1 MEPKAVFVSYSRK
14 QFYGAERLV
23 YLLEQHGVPA
33 WLDVQQIQPGG
44 DWQATIDEALATC
57 QVLVVLASRAAY
69 RSAAVQREVAAARA
83 ASKPIYL
90 AVLEDNPFVAELG
103 AAATVIDC
111 RRQFSPGVEA
121 LAQAIRT
128 GKRPQAPYR
137 RGNPLSVRMPFGR
150 VKYLQLIVLNLCFVL
165 GTVAILLRKQV
176 VIHGPLNAQLLPY
189 LVLATIPAALWA
201 LGVIYSLVLLIA
213 FRRQR
218 WVPYLALEL
227 WPLLSV
233 FAFPALFGFLLF
245 NSATTSGGFGFGPY
259 FTSYLSI
266 SDRLDVLLAPQ
277 IALTLTTYAAYAI
290 YVVLTLRGC
299 LLAAGWIALIPI
311 LASPLVP
318 PLVRP
323 LALLVVGGGIAFL
336 GMRGFLSGRDVPVA
350 FGEQTA
356 KFDFTSLKTVFAQDD
371 RSWGRWLSPGAFPN
385 EMFRRRA
392 LHMPSTQLAQAAGED
407 LTSLNAI
414 LAHDDR
420 SWGRWLSLDA
430 FLHESVR
437 QQSLQASGTRRAQA
451 AVERTWHLFSVPADS
466 GSAQE
471 IRRVF
476 AGYPALREGAS
487 ERADIQ
493 IAILSNKTP
502 LGWVNALAEQYPRLI
517 CVIVSA
523 LDIKKLGDALH
534 QHQWIDY
541 RRQQSDQIHN
551 LVKALTGVSEFASPI
566 TPENF
571 LRPTGPHPVQLV
583 GHALRMASVVSVAMA
598 VATQFIATLDQIPV
612 APLPLVVMSIVLG
625 IWGWIVSGRLLAR
638 SAYFLELLLTFGTLL
653 TILSYWVFSG
663 TAGTLLPREVWV
675 RNGYYNGA
683 LTTGLTFIASFA
695 GIPFLSILL
704 VAAFELVRRHATV
717 RRWLPRYTRPERR
730 RTLAVTPW
738 RRLNVSAILYVA
750 AAAVLVAMVVVD
762 SPYRYQRIHEYDV
775 PASNL
780 TLAALLAGPDGNIWF
795 SLSSLHSYQIGYIT
809 PAGELHP
816 QYIVLPQ
823 PADCRTSSSSALDC
837 FEGYGL
843 QFGPDHNLWY
853 VAKQVFPPSTLE
865 IRRSSVTGATA
876 VFTLPSDSTN
886 VSFAFDAAGN
896 LWYIRAKNALQSDA
910 QGWIGRLDPSGHI
923 TEFALPA
930 HSAPASIVAGPD
942 GNMWFFDDGTHT
954 VGKITPAGVATEL
967 ALPYQSRLSGTAQ
980 EEIIVGPDHNVWF
993 TDPHTAFIGRVTP
1006 AGELTL
1012 FSVGI
1017 GGFPYDLVAGPDGG
1031 MWFLDGRMDAIG
1043 QISADGTLTQ
1053 HPIQEHA
1060 NPVSSLTVGS
1070 DGNLWFTLY
1079 NRIGRMT
1086 PEGAL
1091 TLYDVPTLDA
1101 NLGSIV
1107 MGPDRHVWFAELAG
1121 IIGELNP

>member
-1 MEPKAVFVSYSRK
+1 MSSVNGWRMATVAVFVSYSRK
-14 QFYGAERLV
+14 QFYVAEHLV
-23 YLLEQHGVPA
+23 YLLEQHDVPA

-57 QVLVVLASRAAY
+57 QALVVLASRAAY
-69 RSAAVQREVAAARA
+69 RSAAVQREVTAARA
-83 ASKPIYL
+83 AGKPIYL

-103 AAATVIDC
+103 AAATAIDC
-111 RRQFSPGVEA
+111 RRQFSPSVEA

-128 GKRPQAPYR
+128 GKQPQAPYR

-150 VKYLQLIVLNLCFVL
+150 VKYLQLIVLNLCFLV
-165 GTVAILLRKQV
+165 GTGTILLRKQI
-176 VIHGPLNAQLLPY
+176 VIHGPLNPRLLPY
-189 LVLATIPAALWA
+189 LVLATIPALLWT
-201 LGVIYSLVLLIA
+201 LGFIYSLALLIS

-218 WVPYLALEL
+218 SATYLALEL
-227 WPLLSV
+227 WPMLNL

-245 NSATTSGGFGFGPY
+245 YSATTSGGLGYGPY
-259 FTSYLSI
+259 FTSYLNI
-266 SDRLDVLLAPQ
+266 SDRLDVLLTPQ
-277 IALTLTTYAAYAI
+277 ITLIFTTYAAYAV
-290 YVVLTLRGC
+290 YVALTLRGC
-299 LLAAGWIALIPI
+299 LLVAGWIALIPV
-311 LASPLVP
+311 LTSSLVP

-323 LALLVVGGGIAFL
+323 LALLVVGGAIAFL

-356 KFDFTSLKTVFAQDD
+356 KFDFTSLKTVFPQDD

-392 LHMPSTQLAQAAGED
+392 LHTHGTQLAQAVGED
-407 LTSLNAI
+407 LASLNAI

-420 SWGRWLSLDA
+420 SWGRWLSLDV

-437 QQSLQASGTRRAQA
+437 QQSLQAPGTRRAQA

-476 AGYPALREGAS
+476 AGYPALRESAS
-487 ERADIQ
+487 ERPYIQ

-502 LGWVNALAEQYPRLI
+502 LGWINALAEQYPRLI

-523 LDIKKLGDALH
+523 LDINKLGDALH

-551 LVKALTGVSEFASPI
+551 LAKALTGVSEYANPI

-571 LRPTGPHPVQLV
+571 LRPTGPYPVQLV
-583 GHALRMASVVSVAMA
+583 SHALRMASVVSVAMA
-598 VATQFIATLDQIPV
+598 AATQYIAALDQV
-612 APLPLVVMSIVLG
+612 TLAPLPLVVTSVALG
-625 IWGWIVSGRLLAR
+625 AWGWRVAGRLLAR
-638 SAYFLELLLTFGTLL
+638 RAYFVELLLTFGTLL
-653 TILSYWVFSG
+653 IFLSYWVFSG
-663 TAGTLLPREVWV
+663 TASTLLPREVWV
-675 RNGYYNGA
+675 RNGAYNGA
-683 LTTGLTFIASFA
+683 LTTGLTFVASFA
-695 GIPFLSILL
+695 GIPFLAILL

-730 RTLAVTPW
+730 RTLAVAPW

-750 AAAVLVAMVVVD
+750 AAVVLVTMLGVD

-775 PASNL
+775 PDTTAFPSR
-780 TLAALLAGPDGNIWF
+780 LLAGPDGNIWF
-795 SLSSLHSYQIGYIT
+795 SLSGSNSYQIGYIT

-816 QYIVLPQ
+816 QHITLPQ
-823 PADCRTSSSSALDC
+823 PADCRTGSSLALDC
-837 FEGYGL
+837 FEAGGL

-853 VAKQVFPPSTLE
+853 VAWQVFAPNTME

-876 VFTLPSDSTN
+876 VFKLPSDSTN

-896 LWYIRAKNALQSDA
+896 LWYTRAMYALQSDA
-910 QGWIGRLDPSGHI
+910 QGWIGKLDPAGHI

-942 GNMWFFDDGTHT
+942 GSMWFFDDGTHT
-954 VGKITPAGVATEL
+954 VGKITPEGVATEL
-967 ALPYQSRLSGTAQ
+967 TLPYQSGLSGAAQ
-980 EEIIVGPDHNVWF
+980 EEMIVGPDHNLWF
-993 TDPHTAFIGRVTP
+993 TDPQTAFVGRVTP

-1031 MWFLDGRMDAIG
+1031 VWFLDNRLDAIG
-1043 QISADGTLTQ
+1043 HISTDGTLTH
-1053 HPIQEHA
+1053 HPIHEHA
-1060 NPVSSLTVGS
+1060 NHVSSLTVGS
-1070 DGNLWFTLY
+1070 
-1079 NRIGRMT
+1079 
-1086 PEGAL
+1086 
-1091 TLYDVPTLDA
+1091 
-1101 NLGSIV
+1101 
-1107 MGPDRHVWFAELAG
+1107 
-1121 IIGELNP
+1121 